1 MGKIEVPAG
10 EEQEFGK
17 AALGNLGRLV
27 ARGKL
32 KSSDAPKDLD
42 QSIDA
47 LPFMD
52 EAPDTGEKIEV
63 PAGEEQEFGKA
74 AAWGLAG
81 FKRTVDES

>member
-1 MGKIEVPAG
+1 MEVPAG

-32 KSSDAPKDLD
+32 TSSDAPKDLG
-42 QSIDA
+42 QSIDNIP
-47 LPFMD
+47 LMD
-52 EAPDTGEKIEV
+52 EAPDTGERV
-63 PAGEEQEFGKA
+63 VVQYGEEREFGKA

-81 FKRTVDES
+81 FKRTVDESL